1 MGIEATGAV
10 IRMASTETD
19 RTIVPALM
27 MLSAFA
33 DPEASNCFP
42 RSSNPPP
49 IAAWTVAFGR

>member
-1 MGIEATGAV
+1 MDIEATGAV

-33 DPEASNCFP
+33 DPEASNCF
-42 RSSNPPP
+42 RDRV
-49 IAAWTVAFGR
+49 TRLR